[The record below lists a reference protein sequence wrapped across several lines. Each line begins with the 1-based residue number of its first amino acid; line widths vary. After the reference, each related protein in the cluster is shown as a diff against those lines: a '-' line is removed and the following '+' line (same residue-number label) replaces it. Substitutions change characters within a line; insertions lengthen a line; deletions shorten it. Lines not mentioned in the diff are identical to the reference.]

1 MKLTDSVALITGAGR
16 GIGATCAQMLAAD
29 GARVFVNDL
38 DADACAETVERIR
51 ASGVMP
57 RVWRWTSPLTVPPSN

>member
-16 GIGATCAQMLAAD
+16 GIGAACAQMLAAD

-38 DADACAETVERIR
+38 DADACADIVDRVR
-51 ASGVMP
+51 AAGGDAQGRRKQARLTASP
-57 RVWRWTSPLTVPPSN
+57 R